1 MTIFREGLFDGQT
14 AIVTGGGTGIGLAVA
29 SEIVTL
35 GGDVAIC
42 GRRPEP
48 LAAAAERLRAMR
60 SGAQIYQAPCDIR
73 DYDAVVAWVGQ
84 AQQALGGI
92 DVLVN
97 NAGGQ
102 FPTTAQHLST
112 RGFEAVVRNN
122 LQGTWN
128 MTHAV
133 ATQAL
138 IPRQRGRIVNV
149 IAQVARGFP
158 GMVHTG
164 AARAGVDNLT
174 KTLAVEWSQHGVRVN
189 AVAPGVIKTSGT
201 RQYPP
206 RLLEDAKRANPL
218 KRLGTAPEV
227 AHLIVYLAS
236 TFADFVTGQTFTID
250 GGASLWGEHWPI
262 PDDVPQYPP
271 YPVDDEPED
280 G

>member
-1 MTIFREGLFDGQT
+1 MTIFRAGLFENQT
-14 AIVTGGGTGIGLAVA
+14 AIVTGGGTGIGFAVA

-48 LAAAAERLRAMR
+48 LAEAAEQLRALR
-60 SGAQIYQAPCDIR
+60 EGAKVHHATCDIR
-73 DYDAVVAWVGQ
+73 DYDAVAAWVDEAQ
-84 AQQALGGI
+84 AALGSI

-102 FPTTAQHLST
+102 FPTTAQHLSA

-133 ATQAL
+133 ATKAF
-138 IPRQRGRIVNV
+138 IPRKRGRIVNV
-149 IAQVARGFP
+149 IAQIARGFP

-174 KTLAVEWSQHGVRVN
+174 KTLAVEWSQHGIRVN

-206 RLLEDAKRANPL
+206 KLLEDAERANPL
-218 KRLGTAPEV
+218 KRLGSAQEV

-236 TFADFVTGQTFTID
+236 TFADFVTGQTYYID
-250 GGASLWGEHWPI
+250 GGASLWGEQWPI
-262 PDDVPQYPP
+262 PDDIPKYPP
-271 YPVDDEPED
+271 YPID
-280 G
+280 